1 MLKGEIVTNIYKL
14 CRNKSALRC
23 SLKTILDT
31 AGKYYTKEELNALY
45 QDVIKGR
52 IKPEVALNNILE
64 L

>member
-1 MLKGEIVTNIYKL
+1 MLNGEIVTNIYKL
-14 CRNKSALRC
+14 CKNKNALRC

>member
-14 CRNKSALRC
+14 CKNKNALRC

-31 AGKYYTKEELNALY
+31 AGKYYTKEELNTLY

>member
-1 MLKGEIVTNIYKL
+1 MLKGEIVTNIYRL
-14 CRNKSALRC
+14 CRNKNALRC

-52 IKPEVALNNILE
+52 IKPEVALMSLVE